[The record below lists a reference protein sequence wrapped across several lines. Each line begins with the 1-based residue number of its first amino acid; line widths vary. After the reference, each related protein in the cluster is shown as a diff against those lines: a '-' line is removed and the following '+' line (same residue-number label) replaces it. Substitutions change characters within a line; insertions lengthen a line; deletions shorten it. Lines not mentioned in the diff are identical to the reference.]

1 MTSCSL
7 EKMAAYKMDDTSL
20 FLVYEDTRINRRKQ
34 VSHQLQHKLYFLLEL
49 LIENVNCVATHDLA
63 FSLY

>member
-1 MTSCSL
+1 
-7 EKMAAYKMDDTSL
+7 MATYKMDDTSL
-20 FLVYEDTRINRRKQ
+20 FLVYEDTRINRRKKK

-49 LIENVNCVATHDLA
+49 LIQNVSCVATHDLA